1 MATTN
6 LRPHLWT
13 RNEYDRMIEAG
24 ILHPELRLEL
34 VEGEILTMSLQGSRH
49 ITAIRLVETAL
60 RKVFST
66 GHDVRTR
73 APLALDERSEPEPDV
88 AVVTGSMRD
97 YRDAHPATAVLVV
110 EIADSTLS
118 FDRGRKKALYA
129 RVGIAEYWI
138 LNLDDSQ
145 LEVSRH
151 AQGTSYAD
159 QQTVSPGNRI
169 APLACPDNPIAID
182 DLLP

>member
-24 ILHPELRLEL
+24 ILHPESRLEL

-129 RVGIAEYWI
+129 RAGIPEAW
-138 LNLDDSQ
+138 LVDLP
-145 LEVSRH
+145 
-151 AQGTSYAD
+151 AD
-159 QQTVSPGNRI
+159 RI
-169 APLACPDNPIAID
+169 AMYREPTGACQRK
-182 DLLP
+182 

>member
-60 RKVFST
+60 RNRVFREEMVPGPICSLVAT
-66 GHDVRTR
+66 G
-73 APLALDERSEPEPDV
+73 A
-88 AVVTGSMRD
+88 
-97 YRDAHPATAVLVV
+97 
-110 EIADSTLS
+110 IALS
-118 FDRGRKKALYA
+118 FFPR
-129 RVGIAEYWI
+129 
-138 LNLDDSQ
+138 
-145 LEVSRH
+145 
-151 AQGTSYAD
+151 
-159 QQTVSPGNRI
+159 P
-169 APLACPDNPIAID
+169 P
-182 DLLP
+182 